1 MWRRP
6 PPPPPPPPPASLPA
20 AVLLF
25 AALLLFWAIRVILV
39 FRKRRSARPAG
50 AAPVKTMAVLGSGG
64 HTAEMVRLLEGLN
77 TAKFAPRVYVIA
89 RSDIGSQAKIE
100 EFEMGQP
107 RDGVPQVPPPVAL
120 LWVPRSRE
128 VGQSFATSALT
139 TLHALVYSVW
149 HVFRELP
156 SVVLC
161 NGPGTCIPIIA
172 AALLVRCLGI
182 KYITLV
188 YVESIA
194 RVETLSL
201 SGKIARRCVDHFLVQ
216 WPQLAAKYP
225 GTRYV
230 PATFK
235 LD

>member
-1 MWRRP
+1 MRRSSP
-6 PPPPPPPPPASLPA
+6 PPIVASRSANLLPTA
-20 AVLLF
+20 AV
-25 AALLLFWAIRVILV
+25 ALLIAWALRVFFV
-39 FRKRRSARPAG
+39 FRKGRSARPAG
-50 AAPVKTMAVLGSGG
+50 AAPVRTMAVLGSGG

-201 SGKIARRCVDHFLVQ
+201 SGKIARR
-216 WPQLAAKYP
+216 
-225 GTRYV
+225 R
-230 PATFK
+230 
-235 LD
+235 

>member
-1 MWRRP
+1 M
-6 PPPPPPPPPASLPA
+6 
-20 AVLLF
+20 
-25 AALLLFWAIRVILV
+25 
-39 FRKRRSARPAG
+39 
-50 AAPVKTMAVLGSGG
+50 
-64 HTAEMVRLLEGLN
+64 
-77 TAKFAPRVYVIA
+77 
-89 RSDIGSQAKIE
+89 
-100 EFEMGQP
+100 
-107 RDGVPQVPPPVAL
+107 
-120 LWVPRSRE
+120 
-128 VGQSFATSALT
+128 
-139 TLHALVYSVW
+139 
-149 HVFRELP
+149 FRELP

-225 GTRYV
+225 GTRFV

>member
-1 MWRRP
+1 MC
-6 PPPPPPPPPASLPA
+6 
-20 AVLLF
+20 
-25 AALLLFWAIRVILV
+25 IRD
-39 FRKRRSARPAG
+39 R
-50 AAPVKTMAVLGSGG
+50 
-64 HTAEMVRLLEGLN
+64 
-77 TAKFAPRVYVIA
+77 
-89 RSDIGSQAKIE
+89 
-100 EFEMGQP
+100 
-107 RDGVPQVPPPVAL
+107 
-120 LWVPRSRE
+120 
-128 VGQSFATSALT
+128 
-139 TLHALVYSVW
+139 VYSVW

-225 GTRYV
+225 GTRFV